1 MLQKLYVFFR
11 KETVLSIAV
20 ILAILSMFWVRPDKA
35 YFTYIDFR
43 TLGLLFCLMAIV
55 AGLKAVGVFD
65 ILAQKLLMGT
75 SGTVGV
81 IRLLVLLCFFLSM
94 VITNDVAL
102 ITFVPLALI
111 IVHKLPKELGNYWL
125 LKIVA
130 MQTIAANLG
139 SMLTPIGNPQNLY
152 LYARAGMSAAE
163 LITLMLPYSATA
175 LILLL
180 IWIQVAAAKAPH
192 VCGSEKDKTLLGFSD
207 RKELNME
214 YLAAYLILFTICLLT
229 VARIIPYQI
238 PLVLVLIYML
248 LRNRENIS
256 RVDYSLLATFIALF
270 IFIGN
275 LGRIPQFSSFL
286 ERIMAGRETLTA
298 VLASQIMSNVPAAL
312 LLSGFTDNY
321 RALIVGSQDQAKA
334 VSESLEK
341 KGFKD
346 SDYIVY
352 INQSKP
358 VEKSF
363 WSKLFTDDID
373 QEATAVDS
381 LITSVA
387 INNDTELQLAK
398 DAFRENKVVNTYELP
413 EVDFANCNSV

>member
-1 MLQKLYVFFR
+1 MTLLILDVSVIYLYGVVSDRKGNIMLQKIYVFFR

-286 ERIMAGRETLTA
+286 EKIMAGRETLTA

-321 RALIVGSQDQAKA
+321 RALIVGTNIGGLGTLIASMA
-334 VSESLEK
+334 
-341 KGFKD
+341 
-346 SDYIVY
+346 
-352 INQSKP
+352 
-358 VEKSF
+358 
-363 WSKLFTDDID
+363 
-373 QEATAVDS
+373 S
-381 LITSVA
+381 LISFKY
-387 INNDTELQLAK
+387 IAK
-398 DAFRENKVVNTYELP
+398 ENRNLRWKYLGIFTASNIIFMIFMLILYFFLR
-413 EVDFANCNSV
+413 

>member
-11 KETVLSIAV
+11 EETVLSIAV
-20 ILAILSMFWVRPDKA
+20 ILALLSMFLVRPDKA

-65 ILAQKLLMGT
+65 ILAKKLLMGT

-180 IWIQVAAAKAPH
+180 IWIQAAAAKAPH
-192 VCGSEKDKTLLGFSD
+192 VCGAQKDKTLLGFSD

-238 PLVLVLIYML
+238 PLVLVLIYIYAAKKQGKYKQGGL
-248 LRNRENIS
+248 LPACHL
-256 RVDYSLLATFIALF
+256 Y
-270 IFIGN
+270 
-275 LGRIPQFSSFL
+275 RIIYFYRQPWKDSAIQQFSGKNH
-286 ERIMAGRETLTA
+286 GR
-298 VLASQIMSNVPAAL
+298 
-312 LLSGFTDNY
+312 
-321 RALIVGSQDQAKA
+321 
-334 VSESLEK
+334 
-341 KGFKD
+341 KGNTYCCSCQ
-346 SDYIVY
+346 SDYE
-352 INQSKP
+352 QCSRCA
-358 VEKSF
+358 SF
-363 WSKLFTDDID
+363 IRLY
-373 QEATAVDS
+373 
-381 LITSVA
+381 
-387 INNDTELQLAK
+387 
-398 DAFRENKVVNTYELP
+398 R
-413 EVDFANCNSV
+413 

>member
-1 MLQKLYVFFR
+1 M
-11 KETVLSIAV
+11 
-20 ILAILSMFWVRPDKA
+20 
-35 YFTYIDFR
+35 
-43 TLGLLFCLMAIV
+43 
-55 AGLKAVGVFD
+55 
-65 ILAQKLLMGT
+65 
-75 SGTVGV
+75 

-298 VLASQIMSNVPAAL
+298 VLASQIMSNVPLL

-321 RALIVGSQDQAKA
+321 RSLIVGTNIGGLRHSDCIHGKLISFKYIAKKRNLRGGIWEYSQPQY
-334 VSESLEK
+334 
-341 KGFKD
+341 
-346 SDYIVY
+346 YIH
-352 INQSKP
+352 
-358 VEKSF
+358 
-363 WSKLFTDDID
+363 DIH
-373 QEATAVDS
+373 
-381 LITSVA
+381 
-387 INNDTELQLAK
+387 
-398 DAFRENKVVNTYELP
+398 VNI
-413 EVDFANCNSV
+413 VFFS